1 MKKRLFVSLL
11 LGILIA
17 VAGLYFSIFFADILG
32 SSADASSVICGWG
45 VYLCIVLV
53 VCTGLILHKLEK

>member
-1 MKKRLFVSLL
+1 MKKPFFVSLL

-17 VAGLYFSIFFADILG
+17 VAGLYFSILFANMIG
-32 SSADASSVICGWG
+32 TSAEVGDVICGWG

>member
-1 MKKRLFVSLL
+1 M

-17 VAGLYFSIFFADILG
+17 VAGLYFSIFFANMIG
-32 SSADASSVICGWG
+32 TSAEVGDVICGWG

-53 VCTGLILHKLEK
+53 VCTELILHKLEK

>member
-17 VAGLYFSIFFADILG
+17 VAGLYFSILFANMIGTNAEVGD
-32 SSADASSVICGWG
+32 VICGWG